1 MLLAPRETH
10 TLRLATP
17 KAAHSQSNTGHLI
30 GNVLATVQAT
40 RKPEVQKLPSICTY
54 YGCQTVYGIKLDTI
68 KDHSARLTPRVTNYA
83 QANP

>member
-1 MLLAPRETH
+1 MRV
-10 TLRLATP
+10 ATP
-17 KAAHSQSNTGHLI
+17 KAAYRQSNTGHLI
-30 GNVLATVQAT
+30 GYLLATVQVT
-40 RKPEVQKLPSICTY
+40 RKVVVQKLPSICTY